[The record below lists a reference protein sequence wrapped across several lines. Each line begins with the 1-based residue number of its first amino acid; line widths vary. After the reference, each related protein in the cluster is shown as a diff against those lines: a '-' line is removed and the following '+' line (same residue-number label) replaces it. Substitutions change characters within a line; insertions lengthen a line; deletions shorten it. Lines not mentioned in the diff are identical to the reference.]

1 MNTEAGGQAVR
12 FETSFQLGC
21 SWILTFVRMTHWGGA
36 GPEQF
41 PAARAPTSRR
51 GGRHGGIRGAA
62 GPAGARGMMRHILAA
77 GIKKPASD
85 VPQAQ
90 FEVSI
95 SSVYSDQS
103 DKSSGF

>member
-1 MNTEAGGQAVR
+1 
-12 FETSFQLGC
+12 
-21 SWILTFVRMTHWGGA
+21 
-36 GPEQF
+36 
-41 PAARAPTSRR
+41 
-51 GGRHGGIRGAA
+51 
-62 GPAGARGMMRHILAA
+62 MMRHILAA

-85 VPQAQ
+85 VPRAQ